1 MVTKRSKTV
10 AVKFLVIYI
19 FLLRY
24 FWSKT
29 AIFGKFTFTHILG
42 SKKAKISSLVNL
54 CYFY

>member
-24 FWSKT
+24 FWSKNGN
-29 AIFGKFTFTHILG
+29 FRKYGHFQL
-42 SKKAKISSLVNL
+42 KIAGN
-54 CYFY
+54 